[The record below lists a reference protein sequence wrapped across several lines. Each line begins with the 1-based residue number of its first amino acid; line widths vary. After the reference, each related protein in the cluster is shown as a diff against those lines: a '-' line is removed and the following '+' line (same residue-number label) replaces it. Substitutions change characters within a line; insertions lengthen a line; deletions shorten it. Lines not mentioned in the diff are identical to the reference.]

1 VVAVRRPLSASAAWR
16 RSSPRCSVTLLRSAP
31 GRISVARLK
40 GWWCREG
47 HDSSLQATRP
57 QASSCAA
64 PHRRAAAPGPPD
76 QGGSALGGLR
86 GSNLL
91 GPAFP
96 DFSNFPP
103 AEYRARH
110 LARNTTFP
118 EIRNFP
124 PHSPHSDWAK
134 HSVSVHFSVHC
145 IHSIHCIES
154 IQSRRNSNTRN
165 FLLLL
170 NSLRVRRIHPNS
182 PPVLKYGWKFEFTRT
197 RLCGLYRFQYTQR
210 SANSIF

>member
-103 AEYRARH
+103 AEYCARH

-134 HSVSVHFSVHC
+134 HSELSVNSEQRGMPPPRECPLFSALHSFNTLHRINTVSS
-145 IHSIHCIES
+145 
-154 IQSRRNSNTRN
+154 
-165 FLLLL
+165 
-170 NSLRVRRIHPNS
+170 
-182 PPVLKYGWKFEFTRT
+182 K
-197 RLCGLYRFQYTQR
+197 FQYTQF
-210 SANSIF
+210 SFTPELITGS